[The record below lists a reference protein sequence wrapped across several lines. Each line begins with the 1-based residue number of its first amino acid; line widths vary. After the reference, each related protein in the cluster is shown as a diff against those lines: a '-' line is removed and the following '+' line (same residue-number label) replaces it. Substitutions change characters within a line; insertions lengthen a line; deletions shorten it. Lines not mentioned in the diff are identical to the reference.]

1 MSVEDTDAEVK
12 DRNRAACP
20 TVHAIGV
27 IGETWR
33 LNVLYGLRQGEK
45 RFNELKRATGAS
57 SRTLSQA
64 LDALQEADLVRRRS
78 EEADPIA
85 VFYGLTEKGEDLE
98 PVFAELEDWAEKHD
112 HGLPA
117 DSPVLADD

>member
-1 MSVEDTDAEVK
+1 MSVENTDAEVQ
-12 DRNRAACP
+12 DLNRAACP

-33 LNVLYGLRQGEK
+33 LNVLYALRRGEK

-64 LDALQEADLVRRRS
+64 LDALREADLVRRRS
-78 EEADPIA
+78 EDADPIA
-85 VFYGLTEKGEDLE
+85 VYYGLTEKGDDLA
-98 PVFAELEDWAEKHD
+98 PVFEELERWAERHET
-112 HGLPA
+112 A
-117 DSPVLADD
+117 WSRR